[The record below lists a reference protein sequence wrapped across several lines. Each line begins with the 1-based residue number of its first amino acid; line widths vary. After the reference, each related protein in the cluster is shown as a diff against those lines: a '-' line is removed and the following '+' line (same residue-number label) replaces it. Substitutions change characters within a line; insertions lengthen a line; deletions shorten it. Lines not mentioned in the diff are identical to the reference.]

1 MYKVPPPYTT
11 KFCVCVHV
19 VWTFD
24 LVDGPKPKAIYNG
37 KVKSKLAALQNSSVM
52 WQSEIIGIEWIRSP
66 HGVLEPLG
74 L

>member
-1 MYKVPPPYTT
+1 MD
-11 KFCVCVHV
+11 V

-66 HGVLEPLG
+66 HGGAWALWDYEDL
-74 L
+74 